1 MSKMAE
7 LTVTV
12 QDDERNV
19 RLKEHNADT
28 ENTRYPERL
37 ADTGRPPP
45 LPTKKKRILKICGVD
60 YYNLKNLDFDKYIK
74 ENMEDF
80 VLCDKKDYGGE
91 MMIECP
97 SESFDALEQ
106 YVAKFKDSIVSTT
119 AEFEYPECNQL
130 LFKKS
135 GYANEIVLG
144 HLSAKAKRIV
154 CYFDIELDVDGKPKC
169 IIYATSI
176 SDLQKA
182 KAVVENS
189 IVRTDCPMETFKKME
204 ETLRQYELKNLLQ
217 VFENKEIVTYV
228 CTKDALMDINNEY
241 QHEETIIV
249 SQPFMSYIRDK
260 GEHEFQKMQ
269 KENYVDIQLVP
280 EQHAL
285 VIKGSHRHIAKSKN
299 MLKSMFVK
307 RDNRLSLTSKQLRA
321 LENKLQSIEEKFNC
335 CCSIDCMKDGK
346 EIFFPFKEIHAIAV
360 AVDSGSILDVQA
372 EVLVNTVGTDLKLD
386 TGFLS
391 SQILKEAGSSIQK
404 ELTDKNQELPCK
416 SGTCL
421 VTTAGNL
428 SMRPGSQRTK
438 LIIHCVLP
446 KFKKESFTQ
455 NVRDMV
461 RKCLIE
467 SDVRSCHSVAF
478 PAFGTGKLGYPT
490 HETVK
495 AMFDAVEDYQH
506 QAINPTVHTVFL
518 SSTDQAFKQEE
529 TIRHQK
535 NGQEQFGISI
545 KGLTRLERC
554 IQLRGETVFC
564 HIVVKKEMDS
574 IPPNAIIVIPIRHKH
589 KEIKHYGPDAS
600 TNWNIEVHLRY
611 SGEQSL
617 KDCFIDVWKK
627 CTSERCTEMVVNI
640 LPDDGFPPA
649 KQINEIC
656 NTVQHGC
663 PVQYL
668 RNIVFTLNETA
679 AVDAVEHEFT
689 HGVFYSISNFSS
701 SVSRGRKVWE
711 KIPGSKREV
720 CVRLIGSSEK
730 DVDGAESFLMDQ
742 DSNDRDTQKSSGS
755 AQLKSAEKAYAQEL
769 EVSARINAG
778 VLNYLNEWK
787 ALSDWK
793 DQVTKVI
800 KVNIKHD
807 QVFGTHDAI
816 MKFWNYLENE
826 FPELPSIPATDL
838 QEQDDAEII
847 PFGEFMITVKRGS
860 IVESNTDCIVCLNGP
875 TLTNTGG
882 VAGAMKKVGGEAYVT
897 ELGKNVK
904 QFGKL
909 MCGECRV
916 TDSGELQ
923 AKKVM
928 HIYFPPF
935 KDNFDIHMQQMLE
948 LALFVSL
955 ETADAYGFKSMS
967 FPVLGTGHG
976 GLTVGH
982 CVNAYA
988 HTFSKANGKLK
999 NTRNIFV
1006 YAFDEKVQTSFSQ
1019 AFRKHHPSTDDYH
1032 LDKGRFNIAKR
1043 TITVVVPELCNTLS
1057 VNAIISKVDEQ
1068 LAGKSSSAQKIESL
1082 GNEEFF
1088 LKKESLKKEC
1098 PLQKNYV
1105 LSQGSTGGQLL
1116 NVAIMHLN
1124 EPRWNILKDIKI
1136 HETDIFNSI
1145 TNVLDKVERLHKVSI
1160 GIELIGESDDEER
1173 YPTPVYRCCSAMIQ
1187 GIIHYFQGHTN
1198 SCIERIEFSSAS
1210 REHRMAFVHL
1220 VHIKGA
1226 AISALV

>member
-1 MSKMAE
+1 
-7 LTVTV
+7 
-12 QDDERNV
+12 
-19 RLKEHNADT
+19 
-28 ENTRYPERL
+28 
-37 ADTGRPPP
+37 
-45 LPTKKKRILKICGVD
+45 
-60 YYNLKNLDFDKYIK
+60 
-74 ENMEDF
+74 MEDF

-421 VTTAGNL
+421 
-428 SMRPGSQRTK
+428 
-438 LIIHCVLP
+438 
-446 KFKKESFTQ
+446 
-455 NVRDMV
+455 
-461 RKCLIE
+461 
-467 SDVRSCHSVAF
+467 
-478 PAFGTGKLGYPT
+478 
-490 HETVK
+490 
-495 AMFDAVEDYQH
+495 
-506 QAINPTVHTVFL
+506 
-518 SSTDQAFKQEE
+518 AFKQEE

-545 KGLTRLERC
+545 KG
-554 IQLRGETVFC
+554 
-564 HIVVKKEMDS
+564 
-574 IPPNAIIVIPIRHKH
+574 
-589 KEIKHYGPDAS
+589 
-600 TNWNIEVHLRY
+600 
-611 SGEQSL
+611 
-617 KDCFIDVWKK
+617 
-627 CTSERCTEMVVNI
+627 
-640 LPDDGFPPA
+640 
-649 KQINEIC
+649 
-656 NTVQHGC
+656 
-663 PVQYL
+663 
-668 RNIVFTLNETA
+668 
-679 AVDAVEHEFT
+679 
-689 HGVFYSISNFSS
+689 
-701 SVSRGRKVWE
+701 RGRKVWE

-1145 TNVLDKVERLHKVSI
+1145 TNVLDKVERLHKMMKS
-1160 GIELIGESDDEER
+1160 GI
-1173 YPTPVYRCCSAMIQ
+1173 Q
-1187 GIIHYFQGHTN
+1187 
-1198 SCIERIEFSSAS
+1198 
-1210 REHRMAFVHL
+1210 HL
-1220 VHIKGA
+1220 FTVVV
-1226 AISALV
+1226 LR